1 MTIHFIFFVQFFYH
15 LVHFFAHVLKKKK
28 LETQQNNSSTL
39 YVSPSL
45 PASSLIVLHVCHCL
59 KFPFK
64 KIEIYSCGAALR

>member
-28 LETQQNNSSTL
+28 KLETQQNNSSTL
-39 YVSPSL
+39 YVSHSL
-45 PASSLIVLHVCHCL
+45 PASSLIVLCHCL

-64 KIEIYSCGAALR
+64 KIEIYSCVAALR